1 MLVACLQA
9 WGLMELQKGNIVAA
23 VLLLERSVQFEPR
36 NSPVLKWRA
45 VQLAQQAFLD
55 RRRRGSALTAQI
67 KSKLSL

>member
-1 MLVACLQA
+1 
-9 WGLMELQKGNIVAA
+9 MELQKGNIVAA

-55 RRRRGSALTAQI
+55 RRRKGSAVAAQI
-67 KSKLSL
+67 KVQLTL